1 MKREEITQLKLAA
14 IRCRQ
19 NVLRM
24 IQANHSGHL
33 GPAYSCMDIV
43 TALYFHALNLDPKN
57 PGKADRDRFLLSAGH
72 KGMAQYAALAEVGF
86 FPKEVLDT
94 FGKFMSPIPAHPDM
108 HKLPGIEAN
117 TGALGHGLGLA
128 CGMALSLR
136 LDKFTSRVFVLLG
149 DGELAEG
156 SNWEGAA
163 IAAHYR
169 LDNLAAFVDL
179 NGLQISGRTK
189 NIMSFEPVGDHFAGF
204 GWSTR
209 DIDGNNMEEIVAAL
223 DALPFEPGKPSL
235 IVAHTIKGK
244 GFSDAEDAA
253 GYHYWNSN
261 ETDLARAEM
270 ELTEAIGKVERDGL

>member
-108 HKLPGIEAN
+108 RKLPGIEAN

-163 IAAHYR
+163 IAAQYR
-169 LDNLAAFVDL
+169 LDNLVAFVDL